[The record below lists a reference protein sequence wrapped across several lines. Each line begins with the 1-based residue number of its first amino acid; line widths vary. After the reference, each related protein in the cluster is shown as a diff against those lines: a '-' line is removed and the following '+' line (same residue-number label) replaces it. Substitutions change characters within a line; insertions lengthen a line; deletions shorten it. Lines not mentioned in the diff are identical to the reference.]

1 MKKGLLALGA
11 LFAICLS
18 MLATDMVVK
27 QKNGEDWKIN
37 VDDVEEVFFE
47 ENAIIPEDSTVVDA
61 SETLLRFDIS
71 SDSTAEVTG
80 LKIGGVDELIIPAK
94 VRIDG
99 KVYTVTSIKDFAFD
113 TNYLGSVMIPSS
125 ITKLYR
131 LIINMIFIVLK

>member
-61 SETLLRFDIS
+61 SETFLLFKILT
-71 SDSTAEVTG
+71 DSTAEVTRDDSG
-80 LKIGGVDELIIPAK
+80 NDC
-94 VRIDG
+94 
-99 KVYTVTSIKDFAFD
+99 S
-113 TNYLGSVMIPSS
+113 YLGHD
-125 ITKLYR
+125 T
-131 LIINMIFIVLK
+131 IIVPQKSELTERYIL